1 MNTHSHHAQ
10 EEHIGSA
17 PVGSRID
24 PVFTGE
30 MPARRNRR
38 PTVGIDEFVGRL
50 RVESIYPIFR
60 GFVQLFYVIGLLLA
74 AACAIGGVVAL
85 LRTGGGMVALAVG
98 IGLAVLL
105 VLFARLFKETSL
117 MLADMSDAMV
127 RIARNQE

>member
-1 MNTHSHHAQ
+1 
-10 EEHIGSA
+10 
-17 PVGSRID
+17 
-24 PVFTGE
+24 
-30 MPARRNRR
+30 
-38 PTVGIDEFVGRL
+38 L